1 MSKLFLK
8 IDYLQKFMSSL
19 GIFRAG
25 ILVWAPKFCS
35 QIYEKQFI
43 QIAEVKVFLAIVFK
57 HCSTFNCNLFSK
69 NNQDCFGVM
78 SPSVFRPQRSFDFC
92 FLKVD
97 APGLRIIYIHVV
109 YIHINFWCFIELN
122 NWALHWKTS
131 KFSIVQG

>member
-8 IDYLQKFMSSL
+8 TDHLQKFMSSL

-43 QIAEVKVFLAIVFK
+43 QITEVKVFLAIVFK

-69 NNQDCFGVM
+69 NNQNCFGVM
-78 SPSVFRPQRSFDFC
+78 SPSVFRPQLPFDFS

-97 APGLRIIYIHVV
+97 APRLRITYIHVE
-109 YIHINFWCFIELN
+109 IFFKKRHC
-122 NWALHWKTS
+122 
-131 KFSIVQG
+131 FSI